1 MAYNATYGLTRIA
14 YLGFYGDATT
24 PGQPATAKSIWGYV
38 TADTAATVEGAGYFP
53 AASLYTSVA
62 VGDVIEAVMV
72 VGGTP
77 VKKTYVV
84 TASTSSAIT
93 IALQTT
99 TAG

>member
-1 MAYNATYGLTRIA
+1 MAYSATYGLSRIA
-14 YLGFYGDATT
+14 FLGYYGDATT
-24 PGQPATAKSIWGYV
+24 PGQPTTQKSIWGYV

-53 AASLYTSVA
+53 AATLSGVVS

-84 TASTSSAIT
+84 TVSTSSTIT
-93 IALQTT
+93 IALQTA